1 MRRSSVA
8 CQFMYVAVI
17 LAALLVPITAVA
29 QDSDYARTGQDL
41 REHKDTEVTVDGYL
55 RGRTDALFNLDLD
68 RGPTPSG
75 QYVYPLP
82 LTNPRNQWLTHA
94 DMRLRTDLALYGGGG
109 TVAVK
114 TRIDLLDNL
123 SLGSTPDGTPLTT
136 DSQVPPAARAFQIRR
151 AYGEALTPLG
161 LFTVGR
167 MGAHWGLGMLA
178 HGGDCPSCD
187 SGDAADR
194 VAFIT
199 PIADHIWAVS
209 YDFSYMGPNVL
220 RRSGNRELDLDPS
233 DNVRTV
239 TFAFLNWAGP
249 QSRERRLEA
258 DVATFEY
265 GGIVSHRWQQNDIPA
280 AWVPTE
286 EEVTLTPEQ
295 AVERRMTATA
305 FDVWLRLTHPWMRLE
320 AEAAVIAGTIEHPSL
335 VPGVDLDTSL
345 TSLQYGAA
353 FESDFGPRNGPVSG
367 GIDAG
372 FASGDSAPGF
382 GSFPDSNAQLPEEGD
397 FTGPQASPP
406 RDSEVNNF
414 RFHPDYRVDRI
425 LFRELIGTVTDATYV
440 RPHVDWRVFDQGP
453 NQIKASAAAVAS
465 WAVNEEST
473 PGGAR
478 PLGVELD
485 PTVTYEHRDGFSMSF
500 IYGVLLPG
508 AGFDNQELGRQAQ
521 PAHLF
526 RWRVIYAF

>member
-1 MRRSSVA
+1 MRIRSAIGVMLLGS
-8 CQFMYVAVI
+8 I
-17 LAALLVPITAVA
+17 LSFPAVA
-29 QDSDYARTGQDL
+29 QESDYARTGQDL
-41 REHKDTEVTVDGYL
+41 REHRDTQVTVDGYL

-82 LTNPRNQWLTHA
+82 VTNPRNQWLTHA
-94 DMRLRTDLALYGGGG
+94 DMRLRTDLALYGGDG

-136 DSQVPPAARAFQIRR
+136 DSQLPPAARAFQIRR
-151 AYGEALTPLG
+151 AYGEAVTPIG
-161 LFTVGR
+161 LFTLGR

-178 HGGDCPSCD
+178 HGGDCASCD

-194 VAFIT
+194 VAFMT
-199 PIADHIWAVS
+199 PIADHVWAVA
-209 YDFSYMGPNVL
+209 YDFSYMGPTVL

-233 DNVRTV
+233 DNVRTL
-239 TFAFLNWAGP
+239 TFAFMNWAG
-249 QSRERRLEA
+249 QDSRERRLEA
-258 DVATFEY
+258 DVPTFEY
-265 GGIVSHRWQQNDIPA
+265 GGIISHRWQQNDIPA

-286 EEVTLTPEQ
+286 EDVVLTPDQ
-295 AVERRMTATA
+295 AVERRLTATA
-305 FDVWLRLTHPWMRLE
+305 FDVWLRFTHPWMRLE
-320 AEAAVIAGTIEHPSL
+320 AEAALITGQIEHPSL
-335 VPGVDLDTSL
+335 VPGVELDTDL

-353 FESDFGPRNGPVSG
+353 FESDFGPRGGNLSA

-382 GSFPDSNAQLPEEGD
+382 GSFPDSDAQLPEEGD
-397 FTGPQASPP
+397 FQGPQASPP
-406 RDSEVNNF
+406 SDPAVNNF

-440 RPHVDWRVFDQGP
+440 RPHVDWRLLDEGP
-453 NQIKASAAAVAS
+453 SEIVASAAAVAS
-465 WAVNEEST
+465 WAVNEQST

-478 PLGVELD
+478 PLGLELD
-485 PTVTYEHRDGFSMSF
+485 PTLTYRNEDGFSMSF
-500 IYGVLLPG
+500 IYGVLFPG
-508 AGFDNQELGRQAQ
+508 AGFDNPELGRQAQ

-526 RWRVIYAF
+526 RWRVIYGF

>member
-1 MRRSSVA
+1 MSRWSIIGLVVVSLFVSEGVA
-8 CQFMYVAVI
+8 
-17 LAALLVPITAVA
+17 A
-29 QDSDYARTGQDL
+29 QESDYARTGQDL
-41 REHKDTEVTVDGYL
+41 REHQDTEVTVDGYL
-55 RGRTDALFNLDLD
+55 RGRADGLFNLDLD

-82 LTNPRNQWLTHA
+82 LANPRNQWLTHA

-123 SLGSTPDGTPLTT
+123 SLGSTPDGSPLTT
-136 DSQVPPAARAFQIRR
+136 DSQLPPAARAFQIRR

-161 LFTVGR
+161 LLTMGR

-178 HGGDCPSCD
+178 HGGDCTGCD

-199 PIADHIWAVS
+199 PIADHIWSVA
-209 YDFSYMGPNVL
+209 YDFSYMGPRTL

-239 TFAFLNWAGP
+239 TFAFMNWTGD
-249 QSRERRLEA
+249 QGRERRLTA

-265 GGIVSHRWQQNDIPA
+265 GGIISHRWQQNDIPA
-280 AWVPTE
+280 SWVPTAE
-286 EEVTLTPEQ
+286 DVELTPDQ
-295 AVERRMTATA
+295 AVERRMKATA

-320 AEAAVIAGTIEHPSL
+320 AEAALITGEIEHPSL
-335 VPGVDLDTSL
+335 IPGVELDTPL

-353 FESDFGPRNGPVSG
+353 FESDFGPRDGPVSG
-367 GIDAG
+367 GLDAG

-382 GSFPDSNAQLPEEGD
+382 GSFPDSDAQLPQEGD
-397 FTGPQASPP
+397 FEGPQASIP
-406 RDSEVNNF
+406 RDNAVNNF
-414 RFHPDYRVDRI
+414 RFHPDYRIDRI

-440 RPHVDWRVFDQGP
+440 RPHVDWRVFDEGP
-453 NQIKASAAAVAS
+453 NTIVASAAAIAS

-478 PLGVELD
+478 PLGVEVD
-485 PTVTYEHRDGFSMSF
+485 PTVTYRHDDGFSTSF
-500 IYGVLLPG
+500 IYGVFLPG
-508 AGFDNQELGRQAQ
+508 PAFDNPALGRDAQ

-526 RWRVIYAF
+526 RWRVIYGF